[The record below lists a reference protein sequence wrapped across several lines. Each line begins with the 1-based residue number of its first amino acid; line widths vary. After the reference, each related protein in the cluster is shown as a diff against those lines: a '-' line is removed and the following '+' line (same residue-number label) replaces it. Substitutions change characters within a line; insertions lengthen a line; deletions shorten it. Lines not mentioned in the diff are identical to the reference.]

1 LYSFIKGPGTLG
13 IDSSGELLEVTS
25 TIFEALDYYGIYSIT
40 RPSQCSR
47 ESIEEM
53 KIQEEPRNGEEI
65 VQENDEN
72 VNSNIQNHH
81 HHHHHHHH
89 HSQIKKTKSIEL
101 EDIREFAEEE
111 SSSST
116 TQAKVMKRKKHND
129 RRSST
134 RFIKSG
140 NNSDGNNNDDVLT
153 PMEPEDVI
161 VNRRI
166 SMGVYGMYS
175 KFM

>member
-53 KIQEEPRNGEEI
+53 KIHEEPRNVEEI

-72 VNSNIQNHH
+72 ANSNIQNS
-81 HHHHHHHH
+81 HHH

>member
-1 LYSFIKGPGTLG
+1 LFSFIKGPGTLG
-13 IDSSGELLEVTS
+13 IDTSGELLEVTS

-47 ESIEEM
+47 EEM
-53 KIQEEPRNGEEI
+53 KKIHEEQRNVEEI
-65 VQENDEN
+65 AQENDEN
-72 VNSNIQNHH
+72 INSNIQNNQ
-81 HHHHHHHH
+81 H

-116 TQAKVMKRKKHND
+116 TQTKIMKRKKHND

-140 NNSDGNNNDDVLT
+140 NNSEGNNNNDDVLT